1 MKRRKF
7 LGILSIGVV
16 GTAVGVAAFT
26 DFEMIVKTIISNDTK
41 DLNVSEE
48 IIERYLKDA
57 HEKRAFQHLG
67 FSKKEF
73 IRINHFLG
81 SPSFFPYRNKYEQYR
96 SEIVGHFLLSTD
108 FFSHKMDT
116 SRVIKYES
124 FYDPY
129 FRPCSHPFSNL
140 FYTS

>member
-7 LGILSIGVV
+7 LGILSLGTV
-16 GTAVGVAAFT
+16 GAAVGVIALP
-26 DFEMIVKTIISNDTK
+26 DFDKIVKTIIAHDTK
-41 DLNVSEE
+41 NLNVSEGV
-48 IIERYLKDA
+48 IELYLKDA
-57 HEKRAFQHLG
+57 RGKRIFDHLG

-73 IRINHFLG
+73 IRFNHLFG

-129 FRPCSHPFSNL
+129 YRPCSHPFSNL